1 MFHSGK
7 KTHVA
12 TLELTV
18 CVRAG
23 FVQTPRWDGR
33 VYYPH
38 NMNSKVLVL
47 VPSHHSVMLSFQ
59 SFNVGTLH
67 ECQDDYLK
75 LSTERSSSKRIGLN
89 LDWLCDDSF
98 LSFPKVYN
106 TTALHF
112 MFVSDD
118 VIQHEGFR
126 AIFSFHNISAS
137 PKKSDG
143 GLWNCSVP
151 YWPDFRH
158 HFPCNLQSDC
168 VNSEDEVFDNHLFLC
183 LCTRWGT
190 TDNFTT
196 SFLHFSLFS
205 AGLWNLANS
214 RPVHFL
220 MLSAHIFLCLS
231 CLLPLFIMPCKTVF
245 ARPDERAT

>member
-1 MFHSGK
+1 MLHSGK

-59 SFNVGTLH
+59 SFEAGTFH
-67 ECQDDYLK
+67 ECREDFLK
-75 LSTERSSSKRIGLN
+75 LYIERVRGNAIGLQVV
-89 LDWLCDDSF
+89 SF
-98 LSFPKVYN
+98 CGGHLPRTDIYEYTRSLLLLFISNAVR
-106 TTALHF
+106 
-112 MFVSDD
+112 
-118 VIQHEGFR
+118 QHEGFR
-126 AIFSFHNISAS
+126 AIFSFHNMSAS

-158 HFPCNLQSDC
+158 HFPCNLLSEC
-168 VNSEDEVFDNHLFLC
+168 LHSEDEVRVLNLSILSGSYHSLQGRWKFLSNGKFGLLGPGESHC
-183 LCTRWGT
+183 GVTYSNVKLLTLME
-190 TDNFTT
+190 
-196 SFLHFSLFS
+196 FL
-205 AGLWNLANS
+205 
-214 RPVHFL
+214 
-220 MLSAHIFLCLS
+220 
-231 CLLPLFIMPCKTVF
+231 
-245 ARPDERAT
+245 